1 MRRGI
6 LTVDVNTDVYD
17 FQFSCCLK
25 HRAPTE
31 AAIFCGL
38 KSQIRFYIKLTQ
50 VLPYNAGNLRQP
62 AQKKYSWPRKREAP
76 TSWTTP
82 FRMKDSYPSF
92 LQIDLPFTHRASH
105 VSSCQS
111 LFLVFFSVK
120 PLKKISL
127 ATNILGKFA
136 EIYFCCCLFVVVFV
150 VLLYCLF
157 LYHFASGS
165 CSLTLA
171 SLQAH
176 MPFGPSV
183 LIQVYSSAGSWETPR
198 HYLTVCSY
206 GLALGMRDGELEKLW
221 GGGK

>member
-1 MRRGI
+1 M
-6 LTVDVNTDVYD
+6 L
-17 FQFSCCLK
+17 
-25 HRAPTE
+25 E
-31 AAIFCGL
+31 IFD
-38 KSQIRFYIKLTQ
+38 
-50 VLPYNAGNLRQP
+50 NLR
-62 AQKKYSWPRKREAP
+62 KKNNWPRKREAP
-76 TSWTTP
+76 TSWTTR

-92 LQIDLPFTHRASH
+92 LQIDLPFTHRASY

-127 ATNILGKFA
+127 ATNIPGKFA

-221 GGGK
+221 GGGRGRSNKKYIYSWKEKFKIREMLKKKYWFIQFKNSSSPPSVF